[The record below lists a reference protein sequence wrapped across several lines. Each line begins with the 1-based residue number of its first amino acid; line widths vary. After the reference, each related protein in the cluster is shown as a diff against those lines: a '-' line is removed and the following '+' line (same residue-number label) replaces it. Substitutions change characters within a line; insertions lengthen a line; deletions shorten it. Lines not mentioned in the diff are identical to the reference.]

1 MTAADLTPPYVA
13 THQLPSHLQSWKLPP
28 DWRWGAEGAFGPY
41 RHYQEVID
49 ALDRSLSLVS
59 TPNPEHV
66 PWLVAEAKQLAHRGH
81 PLVPTTYHFW
91 APVQNSTRGPGY
103 LRRWIAGET
112 IASRVRRLGAE
123 DIPSMLKILRMT
135 GSAIAY
141 LHSSGTTHGAIAS
154 ETIWVTPNSHLWML
168 GWEWAINRPDV
179 PAGLMPD
186 HRYIPWAPEW
196 KAGEWTPTPET
207 DQWQLGALA
216 FFALTGEYPPNECPP
231 MSLVRPDLP
240 HAIAEV
246 LDRALARD
254 PARRF
259 HSVSALLRD
268 ADRAAGG
275 RTSIFTTGGTNITRG
290 VNDSEEDRLRW
301 ATGDEYEVLARLGSG
316 TYGSV
321 WRVRDLAL
329 EREVALKMLH
339 PHVAADLAAMRRFRR
354 EAQLAA
360 RLAHPAIVPIYDW
373 DWSGDVAWY
382 TMELAEGGSLANL
395 VERNGPRSLSE
406 IAPQIEHVLDG
417 LRAAHSVG
425 IIHRDLKPENI
436 LIDRYRRWR
445 IADFGV
451 ARIPGEEQQ
460 GTTGTPEFSAPEQL
474 LGEPQGPTVD
484 IFAVAAIVAYVL
496 TGTPPFGTGDAQA
509 ILARQLSGRIDLESF
524 PPDIAEWLRK
534 GLDAMPENRTEDA
547 REMQKAWREAVEET
561 LEREGRRHWW
571 RRWLHPESGESEA
584 AEGI

>member
-1 MTAADLTPPYVA
+1 MSAVDAGSPYTA
-13 THQLPSHLQSWKLPP
+13 THQLPPHLQSWKLPA
-28 DWRWGAEGAFGPY
+28 DWRWGTEGAFGPY

-59 TPNPEHV
+59 TPNPDYV

-91 APVQNSTRGPGY
+91 APVANSTRGPGY

-112 IASRVRRLGAE
+112 VSSRVRRIGPE

-135 GSAIAY
+135 GSAVAY
-141 LHSSGTTHGAIAS
+141 LHSGGTMHGALGA

-168 GWEWAINRPDV
+168 GWEWAINRADV
-179 PAGLMPD
+179 PGGLLPD
-186 HRYIPWAPEW
+186 RRYTPWPPEW
-196 KAGEWTPTPET
+196 RQDEWLPTPAS
-207 DQWQLGALA
+207 DQWQLGALT
-216 FFALTGEYPPNECPP
+216 FFALTGEYPPDKCPP
-231 MSLVRPDLP
+231 ISLVRPDCP
-240 HAIAEV
+240 KPIAEV
-246 LDRALARD
+246 LDRALAAD
-254 PARRF
+254 PTLRF

-275 RTSIFTTGGTNITRG
+275 RTSIFTTGGAHIAAKG
-290 VNDSEEDRLRW
+290 GDSEEDRLRW

-316 TYGSV
+316 TFGSV

-360 RLAHPAIVPIYDW
+360 RLAHPALVPIYDW
-373 DWSGDVAWY
+373 DWNGDVAWY

-395 VERNGPRSLSE
+395 VERNGPRSLAE
-406 IAPQIEHVLDG
+406 IAPQIEHILDG

-451 ARIPGEEQQ
+451 ARIPGEDQH

-474 LGEPQGPTVD
+474 LGEPQGPPVD
-484 IFAVAAIVAYVL
+484 TFGVAAIVAYVL
-496 TGTPPFGTGDAQA
+496 TGAPPFGSGDAKA
-509 ILARQLSGRIDLESF
+509 ILARQLSGSIDLDDFS
-524 PPDIAEWLRK
+524 PAIAEWLRK
-534 GLDAMPENRTEDA
+534 ELDPMPENRSADA
-547 REMQKAWREAVEET
+547 REMQKAWRLAAEEA

-571 RRWLHPESGESEA
+571 RRWLHLESGEPDA